1 MAIQLST
8 VKTAFG
14 NYKRDISDVSNDLFV
29 QWCNYIVGFVY
40 DKLVDITPDKFLST
54 TTISV
59 QNGTAAY
66 DLPADFRDMKR
77 VGTGLYSVGTN
88 GLAVDSPLA
97 MTGFANGATGYYLLD
112 DQIVLT
118 PQPQQSYSLILR
130 YTPLEPNFTSIN
142 DYFTVDKLTG
152 GVPLVRTSD
161 LEYLVRA
168 IDVQYTMWDADP
180 SMESIADFRFVRILS
195 EMLSRQRSTPN
206 SYNLTDYSFAY

>member
-1 MAIQLST
+1 MALQLST
-8 VKTAFG
+8 IKTAFG

-29 QWCNYIVGFVY
+29 QWCNYILGFVY
-40 DKLVDITPDKFLST
+40 DKLVDVTPDKFMST

-59 QNGTAAY
+59 ANGTAAY
-66 DLPADFRDMKR
+66 DLPVDFRDMKR
-77 VGTGLYSVGTN
+77 IGTGLYSVGTN
-88 GLAVDSPLA
+88 GQPVDSPLA
-97 MTGFANGATGYYLLD
+97 MTGYASGATGYYLLD

-118 PQPQQSYSLILR
+118 PQPQSSYSLILR

-142 DYFTVDKLTG
+142 DYFTLDKLSTG
-152 GVPLVRTSD
+152 LPLVRTSD

>member
-1 MAIQLST
+1 MALQLST
-8 VKTAFG
+8 IKTAFG

-29 QWCNYIVGFVY
+29 QWCNYILGFVY
-40 DKLVDITPDKFLST
+40 DKLVDVTPDKFMFT

-59 QNGTAAY
+59 ANGTAAY
-66 DLPADFRDMKR
+66 DLPVDFRDMKR
-77 VGTGLYSVGTN
+77 IGTGLYSVGTN
-88 GLAVDSPLA
+88 GQPVDSPLV
-97 MTGFANGATGYYLLD
+97 MTGYASGATGYYLLD

-118 PQPQQSYSLILR
+118 PQPQSSYSLILR

-142 DYFTVDKLTG
+142 DYFTLDKLSTG
-152 GVPLVRTSD
+152 LPLVRTSD

-195 EMLSRQRSTPN
+195 EMLSRQRSSPN
-206 SYNLTDYSFAY
+206 SYNLTDYTFAY